1 MCVNVEVQS
10 CTSSGMIPRNLVDC
24 LYAASALTFAYLCA
38 GELLPVQFM
47 KSEGW
52 DAHEWQRQQVV
63 SISILSLL
71 AVLLGSP
78 RLGMQK
84 DFGRSNI
91 VSRTFIVMNVVPIAT
106 TIATTTWVMRSDNC
120 PLDPQRECKP
130 LSMILDSIGL
140 VTARLARLDLG
151 VCLLLATRGQSG
163 WLFRATGGL
172 LGFTESVPAHRAA
185 GWCCVTQS
193 VLHSIAYLCFYVHE
207 TGLHSLLRYC
217 FPTPKAVGVNRLGL
231 VNGLGMFACFAAF
244 GVTALATIWVRRSHY
259 HIFQRTHLPLIVLF
273 VLCCALHD
281 LQVLLFA
288 APGIAD
294 WYLGRQGK
302 GAFRTVPASV
312 KVIPGTSG
320 PWIEIQIVESDENVI
335 ATLLRDEAPRGQW
348 MNIRVNQLGQES
360 HPFDVA
366 SMVRCSGISVNG
378 QVVAR
383 PCLKVSAIVS
393 AKAGDWSAALAALVN
408 HDTSLQLEIDI
419 NGPFPSGGGNWI
431 LPGLYVS
438 DVPSTV
444 SSRDHDTPA
453 LLLLAGGTGITGWLP
468 ALEAVRNGNIAIR
481 QQTHLVW
488 CVKTEADYLA
498 LSDRLPQPMCAAE
511 NQEPNAGDGNDRD
524 SAFRISVYVTS
535 RATRMPAD
543 TTSSGTADHSAVVLS
558 GSDVTNMNMNPSFCF
573 SVQGSD
579 NLRGKICV
587 ADTSPI
593 ISLLAAVAGLV
604 TQHYVWWGLVV
615 KGHLTGSPKTILG
628 HAVVLRVLPVALIIG
643 VMTAAVAL
651 GRRVSI
657 LTTSAVHAGEEI
669 SSDSSDQ
676 ELEDLHLLSG
686 ETTSMEAGL
695 IGGCH
700 RETAKEH
707 DLYTHDVLFG
717 RPDFDSLVNE
727 EVTRLSS
734 LQDASTHNTRRY
746 SISTLN
752 VVTCGPKSM
761 MIAVRDGCETAR
773 KISSQR
779 MRIKLSEVYRSA

>member
-1 MCVNVEVQS
+1 
-10 CTSSGMIPRNLVDC
+10 
-24 LYAASALTFAYLCA
+24 
-38 GELLPVQFM
+38 
-47 KSEGW
+47 
-52 DAHEWQRQQVV
+52 
-63 SISILSLL
+63 
-71 AVLLGSP
+71 
-78 RLGMQK
+78 MQK

-259 HIFQRTHLPLIVLF
+259 HIFQRTHLPLTVLF

-302 GAFRTVPASV
+302 GAFGRYLRVSKLFLALQVLGFRLS
-312 KVIPGTSG
+312 KVMKMSLL
-320 PWIEIQIVESDENVI
+320 
-335 ATLLRDEAPRGQW
+335 TLLRDEAPRGQW

-438 DVPSTV
+438 DVPRTV
-444 SSRDHDTPA
+444 SSRDHDTPPFCCW
-453 LLLLAGGTGITGWLP
+453 LA
-468 ALEAVRNGNIAIR
+468 
-481 QQTHLVW
+481 
-488 CVKTEADYLA
+488 
-498 LSDRLPQPMCAAE
+498 
-511 NQEPNAGDGNDRD
+511 EPG
-524 SAFRISVYVTS
+524 
-535 RATRMPAD
+535 
-543 TTSSGTADHSAVVLS
+543 
-558 GSDVTNMNMNPSFCF
+558 
-573 SVQGSD
+573 
-579 NLRGKICV
+579 
-587 ADTSPI
+587 
-593 ISLLAAVAGLV
+593 
-604 TQHYVWWGLVV
+604 
-615 KGHLTGSPKTILG
+615 
-628 HAVVLRVLPVALIIG
+628 
-643 VMTAAVAL
+643 
-651 GRRVSI
+651 
-657 LTTSAVHAGEEI
+657 
-669 SSDSSDQ
+669 
-676 ELEDLHLLSG
+676 
-686 ETTSMEAGL
+686 
-695 IGGCH
+695 
-700 RETAKEH
+700 
-707 DLYTHDVLFG
+707 
-717 RPDFDSLVNE
+717 
-727 EVTRLSS
+727 
-734 LQDASTHNTRRY
+734 
-746 SISTLN
+746 
-752 VVTCGPKSM
+752 
-761 MIAVRDGCETAR
+761 
-773 KISSQR
+773 
-779 MRIKLSEVYRSA
+779 